1 MSIGNRS
8 HSGNGTRE
16 QSQPDRGCKASPSPP
31 AGVIQAAAV
40 MASPLLCAL
49 SGPPIK
55 TRKPAMRRRPSLRPM
70 AAIALT
76 LMFTAAGCSPP
87 AQEKHAVE
95 YRQNPNPGQAYRITM
110 RLDNPPGPFGS
121 MVALAQYDVTE
132 TQCLPPPRE
141 NHGHKWPVPT
151 EDVPIELT
159 RVSDHEYTGIV
170 YVDRML
176 DEDYYGRG
184 VCHWQLIK
192 ARVHLK
198 ATGSAKGET
207 LFIPG
212 IPGAKIIGAQAET
225 TFFARKVYPGVVDA
239 ELDEFVDMG
248 VTDRARIG
256 PAIGDDDLFSVTFT
270 SSGAP

>member
-1 MSIGNRS
+1 MRAQPPGDERELLLPRFAGTARS
-8 HSGNGTRE
+8 TLLA
-16 QSQPDRGCKASPSPP
+16 ASRLRHVPT
-31 AGVIQAAAV
+31 V
-40 MASPLLCAL
+40 L
-49 SGPPIK
+49 STETPTP
-55 TRKPAMRRRPSLRPM
+55 MRRHSPRPL

-76 LMFTAAGCSPP
+76 LMFMTAGCSPST
-87 AQEKHAVE
+87 QEKNPVDFK
-95 YRQNPNPGQAYRITM
+95 QNPNPVQAYRITM

-132 TQCLPPPRE
+132 TECLPPPRE

-151 EDVPIELT
+151 EDVPIELA
-159 RVSDHEYTGIV
+159 RVSDTEYTGIV

-212 IPGAKIIGAQAET
+212 ISGTKIIGAQSET
-225 TFFARKVYPGVVDA
+225 NFFARKVYPGAADA
-239 ELDEFVDMG
+239 DLDEFVDIG
-248 VTDRARIG
+248 VTDRSRIG
-256 PAIGDDDLFSVTFT
+256 PAVGDDDLFSVTFT
-270 SSGAP
+270 SSGKSP

>member
-1 MSIGNRS
+1 
-8 HSGNGTRE
+8 
-16 QSQPDRGCKASPSPP
+16 
-31 AGVIQAAAV
+31 
-40 MASPLLCAL
+40 
-49 SGPPIK
+49 
-55 TRKPAMRRRPSLRPM
+55 MRRRHPALRPL
-70 AAIALT
+70 AAIVLT
-76 LMFTAAGCSPP
+76 LMFTAAGCSPS
-87 AQEKHAVE
+87 AQEKHAVK
-95 YRQNPNPGQAYRITM
+95 YRQNPNPSQAYRITM
-110 RLDNPPGPFGS
+110 RLDDPPGPFGS

-212 IPGAKIIGAQAET
+212 ISLVKIVASGSER
-225 TFFARKVYPGVVDA
+225 TFFWNGHYPGDP
-239 ELDEFVDMG
+239 ESTLDEFPTFG
-248 VTDRARIG
+248 QTDRSKMS
-256 PAIGDDDLFSVTFT
+256 PDLKDEDVFSITLT
-270 SSGAP
+270 ASKEAP

>member
-1 MSIGNRS
+1 
-8 HSGNGTRE
+8 
-16 QSQPDRGCKASPSPP
+16 
-31 AGVIQAAAV
+31 
-40 MASPLLCAL
+40 MASRLLHAL
-49 SGPPIK
+49 SGPSSK
-55 TRKPAMRRRPSLRPM
+55 TREQPAMRRRHPALRPL
-70 AAIALT
+70 AAIVLT
-76 LMFTAAGCSPP
+76 LMFTAAGCSPS
-87 AQEKHAVE
+87 AQEKHAVK
-95 YRQNPNPGQAYRITM
+95 YRQNPNPSQAYRITM
-110 RLDNPPGPFGS
+110 RLDDPPGPFGS

-212 IPGAKIIGAQAET
+212 IPAAKILGAQAET
-225 TFFARKVYPGVVDA
+225 TFFARNVYPGVADA

-270 SSGAP
+270 PNREVP